1 MGLCASLFPEKIDA
15 WHLDPQTGHGLDS
28 GTIESSGSARQGRNE
43 MIEIEESSG
52 NVYADLGMAD
62 AGEMIVKAQLA
73 TKIGE
78 IIKGRKWSQ
87 QQAADVLGIPQSK
100 LSKMLRGQF
109 RGISEA
115 KMLDCLARL
124 GRDVQIVVGPA
135 RRSAS
140 VGHVAVVFV

>member
-1 MGLCASLFPEKIDA
+1 
-15 WHLDPQTGHGLDS
+15 
-28 GTIESSGSARQGRNE
+28 
-43 MIEIEESSG
+43 MIEFEQSTG
-52 NVYADLGMAD
+52 NVYADLGREDAD
-62 AGEMIVKAQLA
+62 EMLVKAQLA

-78 IIKGRKWSQ
+78 IIKARKWTQ
-87 QQAADVLGIPQSK
+87 QKAAAVLGLSQPK
-100 LSKMLRGQF
+100 LSKLLRGQF

-140 VGHVAVVFV
+140 AGRIAVVFTA

>member
-1 MGLCASLFPEKIDA
+1 
-15 WHLDPQTGHGLDS
+15 
-28 GTIESSGSARQGRNE
+28 
-43 MIEIEESSG
+43 MIEIEEGTG

-62 AGEMIVKAQLA
+62 ADEMIVKAQLA

-78 IIKGRKWSQ
+78 IIKSRKWSQ
-87 QQAADVLGIPQSK
+87 QQAAEVLGLTQPK

-124 GRDVQIVVGPA
+124 GRNVQIVVGPA
-135 RRSAS
+135 RRAASA
-140 VGHVAVVFV
+140 GHVAVVFATSL